1 MTEVGIPAFRM
12 KSASFQCNF
21 LQNYSNAE
29 SQAQAEQIFSLF
41 RAEVMEQQRAKRI
54 LDWIDILDWHWQ
66 GATWRNE
73 LSNPS
78 TVG

>member
-54 LDWIDILDWHWQ
+54 LD
-66 GATWRNE
+66 
-73 LSNPS
+73 
-78 TVG
+78 

>member
-21 LQNYSNAE
+21 LQNYSNVE

-41 RAEVMEQQRAKRI
+41 RAEVMRT
-54 LDWIDILDWHWQ
+54 LDWIDILDW
-66 GATWRNE
+66 R
-73 LSNPS
+73 
-78 TVG
+78 